1 MTFINPQTDSRHINC
16 CLPMILSSSAV
27 MPLHSLTSNCLA
39 VTISSSYFFLLYEA
53 LYILFSIIDVCIC
66 FIHLSLRVSLS
77 LSESLSPSLSLSESL
92 SRCLSPPP
100 PSLSLLLD
108 SVSSYSKSSSAFNSL
123 CLSIRFTVYPCIFF
137 GLFFSF
143 SLRAWN
149 YVPVWGMASTVNDSK
164 YHLFLVNC

>member
-53 LYILFSIIDVCIC
+53 LHILFPLLTYVSVSYIYLSESLSLSLS
-66 FIHLSLRVSLS
+66 LSLRVSLS
-77 LSESLSPSLSLSESL
+77 PSLSLAV
-92 SRCLSPPP
+92 CLPP

-149 YVPVWGMASTVNDSK
+149 YVPV
-164 YHLFLVNC
+164 